1 MLYVTIS
8 NIACLV
14 GYQSPYILIQF
25 GWLVSWFYLR
35 FVKFNEGGEF
45 RGDRSETFAFSG
57 WFPPFAQCVLL
68 PSLPPSQFATV
79 TLTH

>member
-25 GWLVSWFYLR
+25 GWLASWFYLR
-35 FVKFNEGGEF
+35 FEIGRAHV
-45 RGDRSETFAFSG
+45 
-57 WFPPFAQCVLL
+57 
-68 PSLPPSQFATV
+68 
-79 TLTH
+79 